1 MPFKKKYDFCG
12 WATKNDIKCSDG
24 RTIKRNA
31 FKDDDGITVPLVWNH
46 DHGDPTNVLGHA
58 LLKNRDEGVYA
69 YCEFND
75 TEGGKTA
82 RELVK
87 HGDVTRLSIYANKLK
102 QVGGDVIHGAI
113 KEVSLVLAGAN
124 PNAVI
129 ENVLT
134 HGDGPEDVESA
145 FIWTTSDGDLCH
157 SDKEIEE
164 EEKKLHEEESD
175 EEEEKEEPKDS
186 EETKEEPKKEDKESE
201 EPEEEKKIEHS
212 EKEETKMPG
221 KERTVQDVFD
231 EFTEEQ
237 KNVVYAIVGQ
247 AVEDAQKGGSEN
259 MKHNVF
265 ESDYDD
271 ANVLSHSDELA
282 IFEDA
287 KNSKTSSLRDTVLAH
302 TDNYGIQELPSS
314 YASQTYGID
323 ALFPDYRELNTPP
336 EFLQRRVD
344 WVAGVINGVHH
355 TPFSRIKTSFADI
368 TGEQARALGYMKGNL
383 KKEEVFT
390 LLKRTTDPQTI
401 YKKQKLDRDDI
412 IDITSFDVVAWIKA
426 EMRVMLDE
434 EIARAILIGDGRLP
448 SSDDKIKEDHV
459 RPIWTDSELFT
470 IHVATDV
477 TNLTPPQ
484 RAKAFIVAAI
494 KARKDYK
501 GSGNPTLYTTEDML
515 TECLLL
521 EDNIGRVLYESET
534 QLATK
539 MRVSRIVTVP
549 VFENQTR
556 EVSGVTRTLDGII
569 VNLKDYNVG
578 ADKGGAINL
587 FDDFDIDYN
596 QYKYLIETR
605 ISGAM
610 IKPKA
615 AIALESYTTASS
627 EPGNDDGND
636 DGNDQSGEG

>member
-1 MPFKKKYDFCG
+1 M
-12 WATKNDIKCSDG
+12 
-24 RTIKRNA
+24 
-31 FKDDDGITVPLVWNH
+31 
-46 DHGDPTNVLGHA
+46 
-58 LLKNRDEGVYA
+58 E
-69 YCEFND
+69 
-75 TEGGKTA
+75 
-82 RELVK
+82 
-87 HGDVTRLSIYANKLK
+87 
-102 QVGGDVIHGAI
+102 
-113 KEVSLVLAGAN
+113 
-124 PNAVI
+124 
-129 ENVLT
+129 LT
-134 HGDGPEDVESA
+134 H
-145 FIWTTSDGDLCH
+145 
-157 SDKEIEE
+157 
-164 EEKKLHEEESD
+164 
-175 EEEEKEEPKDS
+175 
-186 EETKEEPKKEDKESE
+186 
-201 EPEEEKKIEHS
+201 
-212 EKEETKMPG
+212 
-221 KERTVQDVFD
+221 
-231 EFTEEQ
+231 
-237 KNVVYAIVGQ
+237 Y
-247 AVEDAQKGGSEN
+247 
-259 MKHNVF
+259 
-265 ESDYDD
+265 
-271 ANVLSHSDELA
+271 
-282 IFEDA
+282 
-287 KNSKTSSLRDTVLAH
+287 
-302 TDNYGIQELPSS
+302 
-314 YASQTYGID
+314 
-323 ALFPDYRELNTPP
+323 
-336 EFLQRRVD
+336 
-344 WVAGVINGVHH
+344 
-355 TPFSRIKTSFADI
+355 SRIKTTYADI

-434 EIARAILIGDGRLP
+434 EIARAILIGDGRLS

-539 MRVSRIVTVP
+539 MRVSKIVTVP

-615 AIALESYTTASS
+615 AIALESYTTASP
-627 EPGNDDGND
+627 EPGNNDDSGND
-636 DGNDQSGEG
+636 DDDQQGGEG